1 MLRDKRPIANP
12 ESKIKDLNLLYQL
25 CGITSKFLIIL
36 KESIFFQILK
46 NYIIGEKLYFLLH
59 EKIAKKNW
67 RK

>member
-1 MLRDKRPIANP
+1 MLRDKLPIANH

-46 NYIIGEKLYFLLH
+46 NYIIGEKLNFLLN
-59 EKIAKKNW
+59 EKIAKKN
-67 RK
+67 

>member
-25 CGITSKFLIIL
+25 CGITRKFLIIL

-46 NYIIGEKLYFLLH
+46 KLY
-59 EKIAKKNW
+59 NW
-67 RK
+67 RKIIFPPT